1 MLPERWL
8 ILGSPNKSHQK
19 KKKIEKNTNSEIRKE
34 FLSQNYTRKI
44 KVLVPLAVFRDS
56 DMNFR
61 LKGKELGG
69 KGYVS

>member
-1 MLPERWL
+1 M
-8 ILGSPNKSHQK
+8 
-19 KKKIEKNTNSEIRKE
+19 EKNTNSEIRKE

-69 KGYVS
+69 KGYVSLSSLDHTGLVGSSPVKF